1 MDVFGEHTPIAIKEQ
16 VCDLCHGTI
25 KKGEKYARGA
35 YADSYCI
42 GDIRVHI
49 LCKDVLTAS
58 LERGQNEFTWY
69 EVEDAVRD
77 VCSENNLCT
86 KDTPL
91 SEMVKYVDAWNR
103 RV

>member
-1 MDVFGEHTPIAIKEQ
+1 MDVFGEHTPIAKKEH

-25 KKGEKYARGA
+25 KQGEKYARWA

-49 LCKDVLTAS
+49 LCKDVLTAF

-69 EVEDAVRD
+69 EVEDYVRE
-77 VCSENNLCT
+77 VCSENRLCPN
-86 KDTPL
+86 DTPL
-91 SEMVKYVDAWNR
+91 QKMVSLDYAWNW